1 VYEQSAEVAMEVSTV
16 VFEADSD
23 TLIDCTTGVIVPR
36 EQELVIEKELPT
48 EDSAAMPYCPSST
61 PKRTNSPSPNEAFGI
76 PSDAYPV
83 DLRRFNQRHLEAAM
97 SLL

>member
-1 VYEQSAEVAMEVSTV
+1 MEVSTV

-48 EDSAAMPYCPSST
+48 EDSAAMPYCMAFIRRTIAHLRPRNERT
-61 PKRTNSPSPNEAFGI
+61 PPPRTRRLASP
-76 PSDAYPV
+76 
-83 DLRRFNQRHLEAAM
+83 LTLTQ
-97 SLL
+97 